1 MCQCTDCDGSRR
13 FRSLKREAS
22 KRGNKSLRD
31 LNWIEI
37 EKKGRST
44 QSSVLVQNGQALDK
58 LCGEGGKG
66 VAVIKRRRE
75 EKKEEGLKGEKN
87 EVWVGGTHDTRRRSQ
102 TLSFYI
108 IAWPSILIGHVIQL
122 VLL

>member
-1 MCQCTDCDGSRR
+1 
-13 FRSLKREAS
+13 LKL
-22 KRGNKSLRD
+22 K
-31 LNWIEI
+31 
-37 EKKGRST
+37 KKGRST

-75 EKKEEGLKGEKN
+75 EKKKKEEGLKGEKN
-87 EVWVGGTHDTRRRSQ
+87 EVWVGGTHDTRRRSK